1 MHRDLPLYLFLGR
14 HHVRWRGGLLFVVLL
29 FGLEASFA
37 SSSRAIV
44 TPQLVLVFTL
54 PLLLII
60 RCRQLARATDT
71 PIKIVLYR
79 LDILN
84 SHIFTCTRFPDLLL
98 L

>member
-14 HHVRWRGGLLFVVLL
+14 HHVRWRGGLFVCCLLL

-71 PIKIVLYR
+71 PFKIVLYR

-84 SHIFTCTRFPDLLL
+84 SQFLHVLVLLL